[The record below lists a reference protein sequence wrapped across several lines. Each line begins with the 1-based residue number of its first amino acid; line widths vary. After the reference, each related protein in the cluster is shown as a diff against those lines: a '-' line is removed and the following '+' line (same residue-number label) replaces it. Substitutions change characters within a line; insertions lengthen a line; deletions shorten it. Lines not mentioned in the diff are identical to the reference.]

1 MEDLANEFS
10 YAVIE
15 GTVWPYQLWI
25 VAHRWGSLFLK
36 PHLFLRPR
44 YWISAVRPALP
55 VHGARGSLDET
66 EQSAA
71 RFSLQDQ
78 AVAESK
84 RIAERDDARIRWFAA
99 VDQQRPTETQSTP
112 LLNQIELDSAEV
124 ELAGAKRFGVY
135 PVRGHERRQR
145 QFLQVGC
152 SATVFVHPFRDR
164 IAVVPQTDPSHKL
177 IRILSTVNANSRG
190 LRNRKERNP
199 KRTLPSSTRT
209 YRSATVTST
218 SASENEAQP
227 SRRTAMSTATVRSCP
242 ATPRIDWRKVNPQQC
257 SATRSTRRAANW
269 RSSSYKT
276 RTKWIWTVSRR
287 RTARRCRRNPIWAT
301 RSSRPT
307 MSRATTTRS
316 RRACKRKIGHATA
329 ERAWTSP
336 ALPTRSRCFPPRRH
350 RHRPR
355 SGSAGDETTYRAT
368 TSTDPSD
375 DIFD

>member
-1 MEDLANEFS
+1 M
-10 YAVIE
+10 
-15 GTVWPYQLWI
+15 
-25 VAHRWGSLFLK
+25 K

-242 ATPRIDWRKVNPQQC
+242 ATPRID
-257 SATRSTRRAANW
+257 
-269 RSSSYKT
+269 
-276 RTKWIWTVSRR
+276 
-287 RTARRCRRNPIWAT
+287 
-301 RSSRPT
+301 
-307 MSRATTTRS
+307 
-316 RRACKRKIGHATA
+316 
-329 ERAWTSP
+329 
-336 ALPTRSRCFPPRRH
+336 
-350 RHRPR
+350 
-355 SGSAGDETTYRAT
+355 
-368 TSTDPSD
+368 
-375 DIFD
+375 